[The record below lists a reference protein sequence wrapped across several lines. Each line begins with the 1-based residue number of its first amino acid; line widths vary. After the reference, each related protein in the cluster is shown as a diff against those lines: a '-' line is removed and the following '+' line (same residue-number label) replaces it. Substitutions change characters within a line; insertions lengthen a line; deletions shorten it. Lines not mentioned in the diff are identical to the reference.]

1 MTAAAKQ
8 RGLPFP
14 GRMAGCN
21 VKHPCRSFQKRSET
35 KTRFGN
41 ADGTSSN
48 QSLFI
53 LPQYASWPDNLGDY
67 LSLNGLDACQET
79 TLVNAN
85 VSSDRTVNGCSVE
98 VSYSTVKSGKK
109 LTINHEISTELGLGF
124 SMEPGSELEIR

>member
-1 MTAAAKQ
+1 MQCKTS
-8 RGLPFP
+8 LPFL
-14 GRMAGCN
+14 
-21 VKHPCRSFQKRSET
+21 SET
-35 KTRFGN
+35 LRNQDPLRERGRH
-41 ADGTSSN
+41 

-67 LSLNGLDACQET
+67 VSLNGLDACQET

-85 VSSDRTVNGCSVE
+85 VSSDRTANGCSVE

-124 SMEPGSELEIR
+124 SMEPGSELEIK

>member
-1 MTAAAKQ
+1 
-8 RGLPFP
+8 
-14 GRMAGCN
+14 MAGCN

-67 LSLNGLDACQET
+67 VSLNGLDACQET

-85 VSSDRTVNGCSVE
+85 VSSDRTANGCSVE
-98 VSYSTVKSGKK
+98 PKSVIRLWGDCPLVSC
-109 LTINHEISTELGLGF
+109 
-124 SMEPGSELEIR
+124 SMLLA